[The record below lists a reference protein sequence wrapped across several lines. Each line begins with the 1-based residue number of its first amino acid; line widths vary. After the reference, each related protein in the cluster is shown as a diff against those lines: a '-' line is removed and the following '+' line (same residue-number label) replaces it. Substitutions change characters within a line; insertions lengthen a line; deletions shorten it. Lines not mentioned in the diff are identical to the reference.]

1 MNVKDKLQ
9 QVLGLGVIVV
19 AAALGLWHINSN
31 PVRVA
36 PSTTTPLASIA
47 LPSPRVPLVEP
58 EVVATPSP
66 IPQADR
72 RGEPCLA
79 DAKVQ
84 DAALRAVLKSQVQDD
99 PLFGYT
105 DLTMQLAECASRR
118 WREAGR

>member
-1 MNVKDKLQ
+1 MKNKLQ
-9 QVLGLGVIVV
+9 QILGLGVIVV
-19 AAALGLWHINSN
+19 AGALGLWHINANQVGVS
-31 PVRVA
+31 
-36 PSTTTPLASIA
+36 STTTLAPIA
-47 LPSPRVPLVEP
+47 LPSPRVPLIEP
-58 EVVATPSP
+58 ETVATPSP
-66 IPQADR
+66 VPQADR

-79 DAKVQ
+79 DVKVQ